1 MNAST
6 PLFRPESLEARRLS
20 WLGRPTIA
28 HNVPAAVVAAFS
40 LTFVLA
46 AILFLVFGEY
56 TRRVRV
62 SGVVLPIDGL
72 TRLVAPQAGWV
83 TELKVKEGQ
92 NIRRGD
98 ILYTLSIDSTTVLG
112 NTQDA
117 VADVLRGKREE
128 LHAASAR
135 QLELDSVEKKTL
147 QDQLSDFEREIIQVD
162 AQVKLLQE
170 FTATMKEFADR
181 QQQLVSKG
189 VSVSRDY
196 ESRLQAYNSQRS
208 QLETLRRDRIQ
219 LAARLTESRNQ
230 LSGFDLQAAAKSA
243 EIRRQLLDI
252 EQQISESEAK
262 RELQVTAPR
271 DGTVTGIITLAGQTV
286 SPGTPLLT
294 IVPRDRP
301 LVVQLLAPTNA
312 IGFVREGSSV
322 LLRYQAFPYQ
332 KFGQYPGMVSLISR
346 ATLRPEE
353 VAQLDAGDVDPQR
366 SPSLYRITV
375 QPEQPFVTA
384 YGREEALQAGMQVE
398 AHVLAE
404 TRPLYQWVLEPI
416 YGLRGSV
423 AAAGKQG

>member
-1 MNAST
+1 M
-6 PLFRPESLEARRLS
+6 
-20 WLGRPTIA
+20 GRPTIA
-28 HNVPAAVVAAFS
+28 HNVPAAVVATFS

-83 TELKVKEGQ
+83 TALEVREGENVQ
-92 NIRRGD
+92 RGD
-98 ILYTLSIDSTTVLG
+98 ILYTLSIDSTTALG

-117 VADVLRGKREE
+117 VAAVLRGKRDE
-128 LHAASAR
+128 LHVSSIR
-135 QLELDSVEKKTL
+135 QLELDRVEKKTL
-147 QDQLSDFEREIIQVD
+147 QDHVSDIEREIVQVD
-162 AQVKLLQE
+162 AQVGLLEE
-170 FTATMKEFADR
+170 FTATMKAFAER
-181 QQQLVSKG
+181 QQQLVSDG
-189 VSVSRDY
+189 VSISREY
-196 ESRLQAYNSQRS
+196 ESRLQAYNSQRA
-208 QLETLRRDRIQ
+208 QLETLRRDHIQ

-262 RELQVTAPR
+262 RELQITAPR
-271 DGTVTGIITLAGQTV
+271 DGAVTGIITLAGQTV

-294 IVPRDRP
+294 IVPKDRP
-301 LVVQLLAPTNA
+301 LVVQLLAPSNA

-322 LLRYQAFPYQ
+322 LLRYEAFPYQ
-332 KFGQYPGMVSLISR
+332 KFGQYPGTVSLISR

-353 VAQLDAGDVDPQR
+353 VALLNAGDVDPQR

-423 AAAGKQG
+423 AAAGEQG

>member
-1 MNAST
+1 MT
-6 PLFRPESLEARRLS
+6 VIGIFSLAF
-20 WLGRPTIA
+20 
-28 HNVPAAVVAAFS
+28 VVAA
-40 LTFVLA
+40 V
-46 AILFLVFGEY
+46 LFLVFGEY

-83 TELKVKEGQ
+83 TELRVKEGESV
-92 NIRRGD
+92 RRGD

-147 QDQLSDFEREIIQVD
+147 QDQLSDFEREVIQVD

-189 VSVSRDY
+189 VSISRDY

-208 QLETLRRDRIQ
+208 QLETLHRDRIQ

-353 VAQLDAGDVDPQR
+353 VAQLNAGDVDPQR

>member
-128 LHAASAR
+128 LHVASAR

-147 QDQLSDFEREIIQVD
+147 QDQLRDFEREIIQVD

-353 VAQLDAGDVDPQR
+353 VAQLNAGDVDPQR

>member
-1 MNAST
+1 M
-6 PLFRPESLEARRLS
+6 
-20 WLGRPTIA
+20 GRPTIA
-28 HNVPAAVVAAFS
+28 HNVPAAVVAVFS

-83 TELKVKEGQ
+83 TGLKVKEGQ
-92 NIRRGD
+92 NVRRGD
-98 ILYTLSIDSTTVLG
+98 ILYSLSIDSTTALG

-117 VADVLRGKREE
+117 VAEVLRIKRNE
-128 LHAASAR
+128 LHAASIR
-135 QLELDSVEKKTL
+135 QLEVDKVEKKTL
-147 QDQLSDFEREIIQVD
+147 QDQLSDIGREIVQVD
-162 AQVKLLQE
+162 SQIELLEE
-170 FTATMKEFADR
+170 FTATMKEFAER
-181 QQQLVSKG
+181 QQKLVSKG
-189 VSVSRDY
+189 VSISRDY

-230 LSGFDLQAAAKSA
+230 LSGFDLQAAARSA
-243 EIRRQLLDI
+243 EIRRQRLDI

-262 RELQVTAPR
+262 RELQITAPR
-271 DGTVTGIITLAGQTV
+271 DGAVTGIITLAGQTV
-286 SPGTPLLT
+286 SAGTPLLT

-301 LVVQLLAPTNA
+301 LVVQLLAPSNA

-322 LLRYQAFPYQ
+322 LLRYEAFPYQ
-332 KFGQYPGMVSLISR
+332 KFGQHPGAVSLISR

-353 VAQLDAGDVDPQR
+353 VAQLNAGDVDPQR

-375 QPEQPFVTA
+375 QPEHPFVTA
-384 YGREEALQAGMQVE
+384 YGREEALQVGMQVE

-423 AAAGKQG
+423 AAAGEQG

>member
-1 MNAST
+1 
-6 PLFRPESLEARRLS
+6 LEARRLA

-28 HNVPAAVVAAFS
+28 HDVPMTVIGIFSLAFVVAA
-40 LTFVLA
+40 V
-46 AILFLVFGEY
+46 LFLVFGEY

-83 TELKVKEGQ
+83 TELRVKEGESV
-92 NIRRGD
+92 RRGD

-147 QDQLSDFEREIIQVD
+147 QDQLSDFEREVIQVD

-189 VSVSRDY
+189 VSISRDY

-353 VAQLDAGDVDPQR
+353 VAQLNAGDVDPQR

>member
-1 MNAST
+1 MT
-6 PLFRPESLEARRLS
+6 VI
-20 WLGRPTIA
+20 GI
-28 HNVPAAVVAAFS
+28 FS
-40 LTFVLA
+40 LAFVMA
-46 AILFLVFGEY
+46 AILFLIFGEY

-83 TELKVKEGQ
+83 TALKVKEGE
-92 NIRRGD
+92 NVRRGD
-98 ILYTLSIDSTTVLG
+98 ILYTLSIDSTTALG

-117 VADVLRGKREE
+117 VAEVLREKLEE
-128 LHAASAR
+128 LQAASAR

-162 AQVKLLQE
+162 AQVKLLEE
-170 FTATMKEFADR
+170 FTATMKEFAER
-181 QQQLVSKG
+181 QSQLVSRG
-189 VSVSRDY
+189 VSISRDY

-208 QLETLRRDRIQ
+208 QLETLRRDYIQ

-230 LSGFDLQAAAKSA
+230 LAGFDLQAAAKSA

-262 RELQVTAPR
+262 RELQITAPR
-271 DGTVTGIITLAGQTV
+271 DGAVTGIITLAGQTV
-286 SPGTPLLT
+286 GPGTPLLT
-294 IVPRDRP
+294 IVPKDRP
-301 LVVQLLAPTNA
+301 LVIQLLAPSNA
-312 IGFVREGSSV
+312 IGFVREGSNV

-332 KFGQYPGMVSLISR
+332 KFGQYPGAVSMISR

-353 VAQLDAGDVDPQR
+353 VAQLNAGDVDPQR

-375 QPEQPFVTA
+375 RPEQPFVTA
-384 YGREEALQAGMQVE
+384 YGREEELQAGMQVE

-423 AAAGKQG
+423 ATAAEQG